1 MSVLLQP
8 FLIAKLS
15 NNLTSVQRHP
25 TATEEHCHSLDSF
38 EMSIRVDLVI
48 GQKGGGDN
56 KVTETVAVE
65 EKVQVEEETGSEADS
80 GVDLGQE
87 DQQVEAQVKNKTD
100 YLEH

>member
-1 MSVLLQP
+1 
-8 FLIAKLS
+8 
-15 NNLTSVQRHP
+15 
-25 TATEEHCHSLDSF
+25 
-38 EMSIRVDLVI
+38 MSIRVDLVI
-48 GQKGGGDN
+48 GQKGGGGK

-87 DQQVEAQVKNKTD
+87 DHQVEAQVKNKTD

>member
-1 MSVLLQP
+1 
-8 FLIAKLS
+8 
-15 NNLTSVQRHP
+15 
-25 TATEEHCHSLDSF
+25 
-38 EMSIRVDLVI
+38 MSIRVDLVI

-80 GVDLGQE
+80 GVDLDQE
-87 DQQVEAQVKNKTD
+87 DHQVEVQVCNQTD